1 MAPSSTPT
9 EARPAIAVPAIRA
22 EGLVKTFGAR
32 VRALDGIS
40 LSIPSGELVALV
52 GPNGSGKSTLFKI
65 LYGVTAADAG
75 DAQVL
80 GLDPRRDRASLRAQ
94 VGYAEQETALDPEIT
109 GRETLRLFY
118 ALRSL
123 PHRYRDARLARLVEE
138 YDIDSFWH
146 RPVGTYSGGERQRL
160 HLALEAM
167 HKPRLLLL
175 DEPTANLDP
184 AGRRALW
191 SRLVAW
197 RDAGNTLLVATH
209 DLAEVATYCD
219 RVILLDR
226 GHLLAD
232 DAPRALIA
240 AQGRARTEI
249 TLACELG
256 ENAEGLASELRELP
270 GEPEVAIDGGTI
282 TLWRAYNLEG
292 SEPALDLLAS
302 RGVSY
307 LRVERAEPDLASVYF
322 RLAGK
327 GLAAR
332 GERDGKRSNG

>member
-1 MAPSSTPT
+1 MRDSFSSFRSSTAASRNGSPRRSEENTLAPSSTPT
-9 EARPAIAVPAIRA
+9 EARPSIAVPAVRV
-22 EGLVKTFGAR
+22 EGLVKAFSAG
-32 VRALDGIS
+32 VRALDGIR
-40 LSIPSGELVALV
+40 LSIPSGALGALV
-52 GPNGSGKSTLFKI
+52 GPNGSGKSTFLQI
-65 LYGVTAADAG
+65 LYGIVAADAG

-80 GLDPRRDRASLRAQ
+80 GLDPRRDRAGLRAQ
-94 VGYAEQETALDPEIT
+94 AGYAEQDTALDPEMT

-123 PHRYRDARLARLVEE
+123 PHRDRDVRLARLVEE
-138 YDIDSFWH
+138 YGIDPFYH
-146 RPVGTYSGGERQRL
+146 RPVRTYSGGERQRL
-160 HLALEAM
+160 HLALEAI
-167 HKPRLLLL
+167 HEPQLL
-175 DEPTANLDP
+175 
-184 AGRRALW
+184 
-191 SRLVAW
+191 
-197 RDAGNTLLVATH
+197 LLVATH

-232 DAPRALIA
+232 DAPLALIA
-240 AQGRARTEI
+240 AQGRARTQI

-270 GEPEVAIDGGTI
+270 GEPEVAIDGGRI
-282 TLWRAYNLEG
+282 TLWRAYNPEG

-332 GERDGKRSNG
+332 GERDGKRSNE

>member
-1 MAPSSTPT
+1 M
-9 EARPAIAVPAIRA
+9 
-22 EGLVKTFGAR
+22 KDFGAG

-75 DAQVL
+75 DARVL
-80 GLDPRRDRASLRAQ
+80 GLDPRRDRANLRAQ
-94 VGYAEQETALDPEIT
+94 IGYAEQETALDPEMN

-123 PHRYRDARLARLVEE
+123 PHRDRDVRLARLAEE
-138 YDIDSFWH
+138 YDIDSFCH
-146 RPVGTYSGGERQRL
+146 RRVGTYSGGERQRL

-167 HKPRLLLL
+167 HEPRLLLL
-175 DEPTANLDP
+175 DEPTTSLDP
-184 AGRRALW
+184 AARSAFW

-197 RDAGNTLLVATH
+197 RDAGRTLLVATH
-209 DLAEVATYCD
+209 DLAEVATHCD

-240 AQGRARTEI
+240 AQGRARTAI
-249 TLACELG
+249 TLAYGLG
-256 ENAEGLASELRELP
+256 GNAERLVSELRELP
-270 GEPEVAIDGGTI
+270 EEPEVVLDGGTI
-282 TLWRAYNLEG
+282 TLWRAHNPEG

-327 GLAAR
+327 GLAAP
-332 GERDGKRSNG
+332 GERGRGRKGRDG